1 MMLST
6 DWPFAH
12 VSPSLWC
19 VLTIRPLHH
28 CRTAAEARNAVARE
42 LGGCL
47 PIHKPA
53 EGVTGSLCPSI
64 ECLLHMVRVGCA
76 NVQASRSQMTG
87 HATSAATSA
96 SPLASW
102 S

>member
-1 MMLST
+1 MLST
-6 DWPFAH
+6 DWHFAH
-12 VSPSLWC
+12 VSSSLWC
-19 VLTIRPLHH
+19 VLTFWPLHH
-28 CRTAAEARNAVARE
+28 CRTAAEAQNAVARE

-53 EGVTGSLCPSI
+53 EGVAGSLCPSV
-64 ECLLHMVRVGCA
+64 ECLLHMARVGCA
-76 NVQASRSQMTG
+76 HVQAGRSRMTA
-87 HATSAATSA
+87 HATLAATLA